1 MPVQTSAVG
10 QRIRSLRERQEL
22 SLRALAERC
31 GLSINAISQIE
42 RGENSPTVS
51 SLHQLA
57 TALGVSI
64 TDFFRDDAEQAAV
77 FVADG
82 ARLRID
88 SHGVGMDSLG
98 IGLPYQQLQPFLVT
112 VAPGAGNADQP
123 VAHAGEEFVFGLSGA
138 IVYQVGE
145 QRFRLAGGDSLLFD
159 SSQPHHFH
167 NETAAAA
174 SFLLVFLASGTQA
187 RQLHIE
193 SLRANGQD
201 HAHAPDVTAR
211 QIGEKET

>member
-1 MPVQTSAVG
+1 MPTQTAGVG
-10 QRIRSLRERQEL
+10 QRIRSLRERQKL
-22 SLRALAERC
+22 SLRTLAERC
-31 GLSINAISQIE
+31 DLSINAISQIE

-64 TDFFRDDAEQAAV
+64 TDFFRHDAEQAAV
-77 FVADG
+77 FVAAG
-82 ARLRID
+82 ARLHID
-88 SHGVGMDSLG
+88 SHGVRMDSLA

-138 IVYQVGE
+138 IVYQVGD
-145 QRFRLAGGDSLLFD
+145 QRFDLAGGDSLLFD
-159 SSQPHHFH
+159 SSQPHYFH

-174 SFLLVFLASGTQA
+174 SFLLVFLTSSPQA
-187 RQLHIE
+187 HQIHIDL
-193 SLRANGQD
+193 LRADGQGD
-201 HAHAPDVTAR
+201 SHAPDITTR
-211 QIGEKET
+211 QIGERET